1 MAEYLPFR
9 EKHSIQEAQIG
20 LLFLGRFDR
29 QDIETTRG
37 VAEAE
42 LSDILPISAEVR
54 GGSLQ
59 IDITNPSEP
68 SPMGS
73 MSSDLVGF
81 QFSKVQGNGQQARVL
96 QLTENVLSASILDY
110 ESWDLASQHI
120 GQCFFAVLRSLP
132 LNRNPVV
139 GFSHRFIDRFTYD
152 GRPSEARAELLFIK
166 ESPYIAEHIFESG
179 PTWHCNTGWF
189 DTVIGKERD
198 RVLHNLNISSQ
209 PVDLSS
215 AVMIDHHATI
225 HLEAPRQSIRA
236 IWDPSDEEIG
246 LTQALD
252 MLHDK
257 NKGILK
263 KILLPEML
271 SRIGLQP

>member
-1 MAEYLPFR
+1 MGEYLPFQ
-9 EKHSIQEAQIG
+9 EKHSIQEAQIN
-20 LLFLGRFDR
+20 LLFFGQFDR
-29 QDIETTRG
+29 QAIETARG
-37 VAEAE
+37 IANAE
-42 LSDILPISAEVR
+42 LSEILPISAEVR

-68 SPMGS
+68 SPLGT

-96 QLTENVLSASILDY
+96 QLTENVLSASIMDY
-110 ESWDLASQHI
+110 ESWPVTNQYAYR
-120 GQCFFAVLRSLP
+120 CFFAALGSLP

-139 GFSHRFIDRFTYD
+139 GFSLRFIDRFTYS
-152 GRPSEARAELLFIK
+152 GRPNDARAELLFVK
-166 ESPYIAEHIFESG
+166 ENPHIAPHIFKAG

-189 DTVIGKERD
+189 DSTIGKGRD
-198 RVLHNLNISSQ
+198 RVLHNLNVSSQ

-225 HLEAPRQSIRA
+225 HLESPRQSMLA
-236 IWDPSDEEIG
+236 LWEQPDEEIG

-252 MLHDK
+252 LLHEQ
-257 NKGILK
+257 NKEILK
-263 KILLPEML
+263 SL
-271 SRIGLQP
+271 STIFAIC